1 METKEYSV
9 QGPVMLFMTTTAIDI
24 DEELMNRCLVLTVN
38 ESREQTQ
45 AIHNMQRESRT
56 LDGLLR
62 KQSKNKL
69 TTLHQNAM
77 SLIKSLQIVNPY
89 AQELTFISDK
99 TRTRRDHMKYLS
111 LIDTIAL
118 LHQHQREIKSITRD
132 EEIISYIEVEKSD
145 IAMANKLAH
154 EVLGRSLDELPPQS
168 RNLLNEIH
176 QLITANCKKEGIDQ
190 SDYYFTRK
198 MVRDATNWGNTQLKV
213 HLARLEDMEYLLVHK
228 GGRGQ
233 AIIYELLYKGEG
245 NSGKNFMLG
254 LKDMDKY
261 IKNHKYDE
269 KKSGVNNK
277 KSPLSR
283 AQVAPKSVGG
293 RGKKNTIKAND
304 TNTFANSNNKTPK
317 NTRLDLKKNSNASHR
332 NAISGA
338 V

>member
-1 METKEYSV
+1 
-9 QGPVMLFMTTTAIDI
+9 
-24 DEELMNRCLVLTVN
+24 
-38 ESREQTQ
+38 
-45 AIHNMQRESRT
+45 
-56 LDGLLR
+56 
-62 KQSKNKL
+62 
-69 TTLHQNAM
+69 
-77 SLIKSLQIVNPY
+77 
-89 AQELTFISDK
+89 
-99 TRTRRDHMKYLS
+99 
-111 LIDTIAL
+111 
-118 LHQHQREIKSITRD
+118 
-132 EEIISYIEVEKSD
+132 
-145 IAMANKLAH
+145 
-154 EVLGRSLDELPPQS
+154 
-168 RNLLNEIH
+168 
-176 QLITANCKKEGIDQ
+176 
-190 SDYYFTRK
+190 